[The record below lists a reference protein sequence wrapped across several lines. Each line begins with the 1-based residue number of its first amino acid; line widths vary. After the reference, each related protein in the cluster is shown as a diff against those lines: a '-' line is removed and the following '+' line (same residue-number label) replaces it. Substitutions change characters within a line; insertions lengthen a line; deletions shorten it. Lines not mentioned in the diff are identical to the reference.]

1 MPYKLFL
8 EGQEIPLSDEVAA
21 TDDTLRNAMIPFF
34 PEVGTADIRREE
46 KNGITEIRMVKRAG
60 TKGNVVIQSLIDSN
74 SEVNPAL
81 SLSWQ
86 LKELERSGDLD
97 IDKLIGFQQQITNA
111 ITTGEDWEKTVTDT
125 LKALSKCQPIPSSVQ
140 VTGI

>member
-21 TDDTLRNAMIPFF
+21 TDDTVRNAMMPYF
-34 PEVGTADIRREE
+34 PEMGSADIRREE

-60 TKGNVVIQSLIDSN
+60 TKGSVVIQSLIDSD

-86 LKELERSGDLD
+86 LKELERSGNLD
-97 IDKLIGFQQQITNA
+97 IERLISFQPQIA
-111 ITTGEDWEKTVTDT
+111 DAVDIGEDWEKTVTDT
-125 LKALSKCQPIPSSVQ
+125 LTALRRCQPIPSSVQ
-140 VTGI
+140 ITGI